1 MTIFGIVLVVAAAQW
16 IAFASLS
23 AFSRNLR
30 PRRLLASSVVFAVAW
45 LVALDA
51 PSLVLAGGGATQAS
65 AAATSARRA
74 ATCSAVTLG
83 MSESEVESRLG
94 KPDEVRSAE
103 ETRGPGAKTWVYRD
117 SRCALQVFEGTVEFI
132 E

>member
-1 MTIFGIVLVVAAAQW
+1 MTLFGIVLVAAAAQW

-45 LVALDA
+45 LLALDA
-51 PSLVLAGGGATQAS
+51 PSLVLRAGKATQAS
-65 AAATSARRA
+65 VATTHRA

-94 KPDEVRSAE
+94 KPDEVRGAE

-117 SRCALQVFEGTVEFI
+117 SRCALQMFEGNVEFI